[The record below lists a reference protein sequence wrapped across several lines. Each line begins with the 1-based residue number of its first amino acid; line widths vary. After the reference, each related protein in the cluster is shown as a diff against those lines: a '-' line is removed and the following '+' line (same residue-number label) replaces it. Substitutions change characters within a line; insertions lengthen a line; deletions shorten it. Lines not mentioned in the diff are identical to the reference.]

1 MKKEILAGVV
11 IVGSIVVLAGVLMS
25 NKAST
30 SVPTVPPTSK
40 VAPSVSTAKEGQM
53 TYTLVDI
60 AKHTSPTDCWFA
72 MEGKVYDVTKV
83 IASGKHPGGE
93 TINEGCGKDA
103 TELFN
108 TRPMG
113 SGTPHSDKARES
125 LGNFYIG
132 ELKK

>member
-11 IVGSIVVLAGVLMS
+11 IVGSIVVLANALMS
-25 NKAST
+25 NKSATSAPVAST
-30 SVPTVPPTSK
+30 SK
-40 VAPSVSTAKEGQM
+40 VVPSVSTAKEGQM
-53 TYTLVDI
+53 AYTLADV
-60 AKHTSPTDCWFA
+60 AKHASPTDCWFA
-72 MEGKVYDVTKV
+72 MEGKVYDVSKV

-93 TINEGCGKDA
+93 TINEGCGRDA

-113 SGTPHSDKARES
+113 PGTPHSDKARES